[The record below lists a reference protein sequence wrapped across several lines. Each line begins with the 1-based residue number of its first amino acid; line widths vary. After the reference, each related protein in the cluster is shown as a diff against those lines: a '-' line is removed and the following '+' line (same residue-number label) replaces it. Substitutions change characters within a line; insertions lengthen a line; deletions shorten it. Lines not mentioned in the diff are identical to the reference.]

1 MMRIFTDYFR
11 VCLVTLLYVTVASC
25 SGACATPKSSNMEP
39 VWEKINGEW
48 KFNETTKQKHESL
61 VYVITTTDNKL
72 NKNII
77 TKDMVKL
84 PFVLIIEQ
92 DKKEEISLH

>member
-1 MMRIFTDYFR
+1 MLSSLEKMVKIAAF
-11 VCLVTLLYVTVASC
+11 VLAALVLSPSVAVS
-25 SGACATPKSSNMEP
+25 TPKSSNMEP

-61 VYVITTTDNKL
+61 VYVITTTDNKF

>member
-1 MMRIFTDYFR
+1 MLSTLQSIIKVAT
-11 VCLVTLLYVTVASC
+11 VLALVFVSSTALS
-25 SGACATPKSSNMEP
+25 TPEVSALKP

-48 KFNETTKQKHESL
+48 KFKKDNKESYESL
-61 VYVITTTDNKL
+61 VYVITTTKN
-72 NKNII
+72 NSMKNIL

-84 PFVLIIEQ
+84 PFVLIIEE

>member
-1 MMRIFTDYFR
+1 MLFSLEKF
-11 VCLVTLLYVTVASC
+11 VKVAAFVLAALVLFPSSAIS
-25 SGACATPKSSNMEP
+25 SPKVSNLEP

-72 NKNII
+72 NKNIL

>member
-1 MMRIFTDYFR
+1 MLSSLEKIVKVAAF
-11 VCLVTLLYVTVASC
+11 VLAALVLYPSVAVS
-25 SGACATPKSSNMEP
+25 TPKSSNMEP

-61 VYVITTTDNKL
+61 VYVITTTDNKF

>member
-1 MMRIFTDYFR
+1 MLFSLEKF
-11 VCLVTLLYVTVASC
+11 VKVAAFVLAALVLFPSSAIS
-25 SGACATPKSSNMEP
+25 SPKVSNLEP

-48 KFNETTKQKHESL
+48 KFNKTTNQKHESL

-72 NKNII
+72 NKNIL

>member
-1 MMRIFTDYFR
+1 MLSALQSVIKVAT
-11 VCLVTLLYVTVASC
+11 VLALVFVSSTAHS
-25 SGACATPKSSNMEP
+25 TPAVSALKP

-48 KFNETTKQKHESL
+48 KFKKDNKESYESL
-61 VYVITTTDNKL
+61 VYVITTTKN
-72 NKNII
+72 NSMKNIL

-84 PFVLIIEQ
+84 PFVLIIEE

>member
-1 MMRIFTDYFR
+1 MLSSLEKIVKVAAF
-11 VCLVTLLYVTVASC
+11 VLAALVLSPSTAIS
-25 SGACATPKSSNMEP
+25 TPKASNMEP

-48 KFNETTKQKHESL
+48 KFNETTKLKHESL
-61 VYVITTTDNKL
+61 VYVTTTTDNKL

-92 DKKEEISLH
+92 NKKEEILLH

>member
-1 MMRIFTDYFR
+1 MLFSLEKF
-11 VCLVTLLYVTVASC
+11 VKVAAFVLAALVLFPSSAIS
-25 SGACATPKSSNMEP
+25 SPKVSNLEP

-48 KFNETTKQKHESL
+48 KFNKTTNQKHESL

>member
-1 MMRIFTDYFR
+1 MLSSLEKMVKIAAF
-11 VCLVTLLYVTVASC
+11 VLAALVLFPSTAAS
-25 SGACATPKSSNMEP
+25 SPKASNMEP
-39 VWEKINGEW
+39 IWEKINGEW

-77 TKDMVKL
+77 TKYMVKL

>member
-1 MMRIFTDYFR
+1 MLSSLEKMVKVAAF
-11 VCLVTLLYVTVASC
+11 VLAALVLFPSTAVS
-25 SGACATPKSSNMEP
+25 SPKTSNMEP

-92 DKKEEISLH
+92 GKKEEISLH

>member
-1 MMRIFTDYFR
+1 MLPSLKKMVKVAAF
-11 VCLVTLLYVTVASC
+11 VLAALVLFPSSAIS
-25 SGACATPKSSNMEP
+25 SPKVSNLEP

-48 KFNETTKQKHESL
+48 KFNKTTNQKHESL

-72 NKNII
+72 NKNIL

>member
-1 MMRIFTDYFR
+1 MLFSLEKF
-11 VCLVTLLYVTVASC
+11 VKVAAFVLAALVLFPSSAVSNPKAS
-25 SGACATPKSSNMEP
+25 NLEP

-48 KFNETTKQKHESL
+48 KFNKTTNQKHESL

>member
-1 MMRIFTDYFR
+1 MLSSLEKMVKIAAF
-11 VCLVTLLYVTVASC
+11 VLAALVLSPSVAVS
-25 SGACATPKSSNMEP
+25 TPKSSNMEP

-92 DKKEEISLH
+92 GKKEEISLH

>member
-1 MMRIFTDYFR
+1 MLSSLEKMVKIAAF
-11 VCLVTLLYVTVASC
+11 VLAALVLFPSAAVS
-25 SGACATPKSSNMEP
+25 SPKASNMEP

>member
-1 MMRIFTDYFR
+1 MLFSLEKF
-11 VCLVTLLYVTVASC
+11 VKVAAFVLAALVLFPSSAASN
-25 SGACATPKSSNMEP
+25 PKVSNLEP

-48 KFNETTKQKHESL
+48 KFNKTTNQKHESL

>member
-1 MMRIFTDYFR
+1 MLSTLQSVIKVAT
-11 VCLVTLLYVTVASC
+11 VLALVFVSSTALS
-25 SGACATPKSSNMEP
+25 TPEVSALKP

-48 KFNETTKQKHESL
+48 KFKKDNKESYESL
-61 VYVITTTDNKL
+61 VYVITTTKN
-72 NKNII
+72 NSMKNIL

-84 PFVLIIEQ
+84 PFVLIIEE

>member
-1 MMRIFTDYFR
+1 MLSSLKKMVKVAAF
-11 VCLVTLLYVTVASC
+11 VMAALVLFPSTAVSSPKAS
-25 SGACATPKSSNMEP
+25 NLEP
-39 VWEKINGEW
+39 VWERINGEW